1 MATPEK
7 KKKLQSSVLRA
18 NLYTEDTDPFCR
30 LPLSTFFYRL
40 EAFHL
45 GNLMRLCVRKNA
57 DSYKSPLLFSC
68 ENKKKLILLPMDFQG
83 LSKEFLKFSPL
94 LERKRH
100 FIWQLKCSSNASA
113 TSPFNMIPWS
123 ENQKFSPQIFL
134 PQSRE
139 ESKKKNPRKKSL
151 SLLTRKENSCQ
162 IFRQLFHVYLRYRFL
177 IFQNPNVLCRNI
189 NLLPFRFV
197 FL

>member
-100 FIWQLKCSSNASA
+100 FIW
-113 TSPFNMIPWS
+113 
-123 ENQKFSPQIFL
+123 
-134 PQSRE
+134 
-139 ESKKKNPRKKSL
+139 
-151 SLLTRKENSCQ
+151 
-162 IFRQLFHVYLRYRFL
+162 
-177 IFQNPNVLCRNI
+177 
-189 NLLPFRFV
+189 
-197 FL
+197 